1 MPRSVIAG
9 LQDKHVFEFLRNYS
23 AIFHRSSTILHSTS
37 SVWETYVLSIL
48 TTVWYFHCFLFS
60 FSQMMWYLTWFQ
72 FAFPLWLIILNIF
85 MCHSCIF
92 FDKMSVHVYCSFS
105 VELLFTFELWEFF
118 IDSRYKSFVG
128 NIVCK

>member
-48 TTVWYFHCFLFS
+48 TIWYVHYFLFS
-60 FSQMMWYLTWFQ
+60 SSQMMWYLTWFQ
-72 FAFPLWLIILNIF
+72 FAFPLWLIILNIISCAIHISSVIKCLF
-85 MCHSCIF
+85 MSI
-92 FDKMSVHVYCSFS
+92 VHFQLICFLLLSFES
-105 VELLFTFELWEFF
+105 SLYILDTNLLFEM
-118 IDSRYKSFVG
+118 
-128 NIVCK
+128 

>member
-72 FAFPLWLIILNIF
+72 FAFPLWLILLNIF
-85 MCHSCIF
+85 SCAIHISSLIKCLF
-92 FDKMSVHVYCSFS
+92 MSIVHFQLNCFLLLSFESSLYILIQILCWKCS
-105 VELLFTFELWEFF
+105 L
-118 IDSRYKSFVG
+118 
-128 NIVCK
+128 

>member
-23 AIFHRSSTILHSTS
+23 AIFHRSSTILHSAS
-37 SVWETYVLSIL
+37 SVWETCVLSIL
-48 TTVWYFHCFLFS
+48 TTIWYFHYFLFS